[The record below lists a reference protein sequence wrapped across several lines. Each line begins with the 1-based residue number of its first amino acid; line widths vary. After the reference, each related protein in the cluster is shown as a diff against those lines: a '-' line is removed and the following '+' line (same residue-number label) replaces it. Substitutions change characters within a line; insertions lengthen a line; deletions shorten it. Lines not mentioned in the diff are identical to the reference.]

1 MEVQSNVS
9 SKMSLTDFL
18 GRFGKQLG
26 EKVTQRLKVVY
37 DPADMKCEDEVR
49 AFDER
54 IDSLLR
60 QPFPV
65 QREIIKGVSLSLYRR
80 NRRKLFVCGEMGTGK
95 TTIALSVAGVSDCPM
110 RTLVVCPTHLVE
122 KWKREARQ
130 VLPDA
135 KITDLAVKKVITVLQ
150 SLRKVSSRPSQHEIF
165 VISKEK
171 AKLGYGWR
179 PAAYARDEI
188 PFCSDCG
195 ERAQS
200 KDYYMFAEDLKKKK
214 HVCHKCKNPFWQAN
228 SKLRRFAPAEYIKRY
243 LKGFFDL
250 VVLDEIQDYKAGNS
264 LQGKAMG
271 ALLSA
276 SKRCLCLTGTLNGGY
291 ADDLFYLLF
300 RVSPGELKAAGFKYS
315 EVSKWLASYG
325 TLESVRKLD
334 EEDAYYG
341 RGKRK
346 SAMMRKRPGVS
357 PVVIGKHILDKA
369 CFIRL
374 SDVIDG
380 LPPYEE
386 NVVSLPM
393 DDSVRENYQRLEDDL
408 AKAVKSCG
416 PRVLSSALQAL
427 LSYPD
432 SCVLFG
438 ENIPVKNKEGDV
450 EHVITAPV
458 VNFGEGSFLRK
469 ERELLDLVKKEHSE
483 GRKVLCYLNFTG
495 SRDIRPRL
503 EKILNT
509 AGFRV
514 QSLSSSVPPKKREAW
529 INQRVNDI
537 DVLLVNPELVKTGL
551 DLYDFPTVVFYQVGY
566 NVYTLRQAA
575 RRSWRIGQTKPVK
588 VFFFC
593 YESTMQD
600 KAIALIA
607 KKLETALMVEG
618 DLPEGLAEY
627 GSSGDSIV
635 RELGKALVEGERYS
649 GAESAWAIFRK
660 KEIEAQLTVNG
671 QKLTFR
677 KSGVVKDE
685 KSKEHVSVETS
696 VVDDVTIKVTLFE
709 GLKGNKRSVLEVAH
723 DDMDKVLEGKRAQF
737 LLF

>member
-1 MEVQSNVS
+1 
-9 SKMSLTDFL
+9 
-18 GRFGKQLG
+18 
-26 EKVTQRLKVVY
+26 
-37 DPADMKCEDEVR
+37 MKCEDEVR

-54 IDSLLR
+54 IDNLLR
-60 QPFPV
+60 RPFPV
-65 QREIIKGVSLSLYRR
+65 QREIIKGVSLSLYKR
-80 NRRKLFVCGEMGTGK
+80 NCRKLFVCGEMGTGK
-95 TTIALSVAGVSDCPM
+95 TTIALSVVGASDRPM

-130 VLPDA
+130 VLPNV

-503 EKILNT
+503 KKILNT

-677 KSGVVKDE
+677 KSGIDKDE